1 MGGVANKSPLQKPNF
16 GFLCRTT
23 PLFLGLLLIFSA
35 DHALAEGG
43 RLFALR
49 SMKNVSFPLGDE
61 ADRPT
66 AFFRCGAVTTEKRRL
81 GILQFGLHPRW
92 IFQNVELRITARGAK
107 SGAMSDIA
115 AFFAAEPFFRG
126 GRIDGLVLGND
137 ASRWLVTAETA
148 EYSGSEQEQ
157 FLVLKEGAI
166 EKPDQ
171 PVRRFVTGLVALTG
185 SRMGKLVITG
195 NPGLTIDLDQ

>member
-1 MGGVANKSPLQKPNF
+1 MQKPSVVFF
-16 GFLCRTT
+16 GLALPC
-23 PLFLGLLLIFSA
+23 LLGLLLIFSA
-35 DHALAEGG
+35 EEVHAEEG

-49 SMKNVSFPLGDE
+49 SMKNLSFPLGEE

-92 IFQNVELRITARGAK
+92 IFQDVELRITAHGAK

-115 AFFAAEPFFRG
+115 AFFAAEPFLRG

-148 EYSGSEQEQ
+148 EYSGNEQEQ
-157 FLVLKEGAI
+157 FLVLKDGAI
-166 EKPDQ
+166 EKPDE
-171 PVRRFVTGLVALTG
+171 PVRRFVTGVVALTG
-185 SRMGKLVITG
+185 SRTGKLVITE